1 MSPPDYY
8 TLYINTENPATGTTP
23 SPNNNVIVISKQT
36 NNSLCTF
43 QVNWDA
49 LFKGKQSK
57 YRKCLL
63 RCLFQSEFS
72 QNIQSATSQPLL
84 GSLVSSSGV
93 LSLTG
98 IPNPN
103 SNVSAIVLGNMQRVV
118 SEPNQVI
125 LTQRET
131 GTITGTVGGG
141 ATAHV
146 LTATAETNNVL
157 AGDYFGFGGQFYQIM
172 SVTGTAP
179 TRVFYTTGLPTNPS
193 SASYLAYRLA
203 GATQQYYIVDTT
215 DGVPEDISIPTGV
228 SQIQVRTTN
237 FSLITGGA
245 INGNVGHIAVGDY
258 FLKLIFECYE

>member
-8 TLYINTENPATGTTP
+8 TLYINTENPTTGTTP

-36 NNSLCTF
+36 SNSLCTF
-43 QVNWDA
+43 QVDWDA
-49 LFKGKQSK
+49 LFKRRQTK

-63 RCLFQSEFS
+63 RCLFSTEFS
-72 QNIQSATSQPLL
+72 QDVTA
-84 GSLVSSSGV
+84 SSSNPLFGSPVSNRGV

-98 IPNPN
+98 ISNPN
-103 SNVSAIVLGNMQRVV
+103 SNVSAIVLGNMERVV

-125 LTQRET
+125 LSQTTT

-146 LTATAETNNVL
+146 LTATSETLNAQ
-157 AGDYFGFGGQFYQIM
+157 AGDYVSSGGQFYLIM
-172 SVTGTAP
+172 SVTGTYG
-179 TRVFYTTGLPTNPS
+179 TRVFYTTGLPTNAT
-193 SASYLAYRLA
+193 SATYTTVRLG
-203 GATQQYYIVDTT
+203 GATQQFYVVDTT
-215 DGVPEDISIPTGV
+215 AASPEDISIPTGI

-237 FSLITGGA
+237 YALITGQFSNA
-245 INGNVGHIAVGDY
+245 NVGHIPVGDY

>member
-8 TLYINTENPATGTTP
+8 TLYINTENPTTGTTP

-36 NNSLCTF
+36 SNSLCTF

-63 RCLFQSEFS
+63 RCLFSTEFS
-72 QNIQSATSQPLL
+72 QDVTA
-84 GSLVSSSGV
+84 SSSNPLFGSPVSNRGV
-93 LSLTG
+93 LSITG
-98 IPNPN
+98 ISNPN
-103 SNVSAIVLGNMQRVV
+103 SNVSAIVLGNMERVV

-125 LTQRET
+125 LNAVAT
-131 GTITGTVGGG
+131 GSFTGTVGGG

-146 LTATAETNNVL
+146 LTTTADTLNPQV
-157 AGDYFGFGGQFYQIM
+157 GDYINSGGQYYLILSM
-172 SVTGTAP
+172 TGTAP
-179 TRVFYTTGLPTNPS
+179 TRTVYTSGLPTNATS
-193 SASYLAYRLA
+193 STYLTYRLG
-203 GATQQYYIVDTT
+203 GATQQFYVVDTT

-237 FSLITGGA
+237 YALITGQA
-245 INGNVGHIAVGDY
+245 QNANSGHIPVGDY

>member
-8 TLYINTENPATGTTP
+8 TLYINTENPTTGTTP

-36 NNSLCTF
+36 SNSLCTF
-43 QVNWDA
+43 LVNWDA

-63 RCLFQSEFS
+63 RCLFKSEFS
-72 QNIQSATSQPLL
+72 QNIQSSSSNPLL
-84 GSLVSSSGV
+84 GGLVSSSGV
-93 LSLTG
+93 LSITG
-98 IPNPN
+98 ISNPN
-103 SNVSAIVLGNMQRVV
+103 SNVSAVVLGNMERVV

-125 LTQRET
+125 LNAVAT
-131 GTITGTVGGG
+131 GSFTGTVGGG

-146 LTATAETNNVL
+146 LTTTADTLNPQV
-157 AGDYFGFGGQFYQIM
+157 GDYVNSGGQYYLILSM
-172 SVTGTAP
+172 TGASPNRT
-179 TRVFYTTGLPTNPS
+179 VYTSGLPTNATSLP
-193 SASYLAYRLA
+193 YLTYRLI
-203 GATQQYYIVDTT
+203 GATQQFYVVDTT

-245 INGNVGHIAVGDY
+245 NNANVGHIPVGEY